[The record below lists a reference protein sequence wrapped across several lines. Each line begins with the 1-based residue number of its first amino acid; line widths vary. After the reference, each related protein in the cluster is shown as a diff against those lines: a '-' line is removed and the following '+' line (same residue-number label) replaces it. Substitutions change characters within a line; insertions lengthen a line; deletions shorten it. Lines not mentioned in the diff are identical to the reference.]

1 MLIDP
6 WRNHPSRNWDWYF
19 RDFPIASVDIEASTH
34 THFDHDALHRLDPHV
49 LLDRLIGCYRF
60 GDLAIYEL
68 ADKHAVDSNCALY
81 DYKKIHQHFHGVDI

>member
-1 MLIDP
+1 M
-6 WRNHPSRNWDWYF
+6 
-19 RDFPIASVDIEASTH
+19 
-34 THFDHDALHRLDPHV
+34 

-81 DYKKIHQHFHGVDI
+81 DYKKIHQHFHEVDI